1 MAELASGPPMRS
13 EQYTTKQLGDACE
26 MLVAAELTLAGIP
39 ALKVP
44 DNWPGYDVVA
54 QPLGAPPQRI
64 SVKGRTYQRQSSHFA
79 DYYEGAEEF
88 DWIAIVLLPNAD
100 LAERRIYIIPKSA
113 FDAVART
120 WPDKKIGRTQRY
132 VALVRIEP
140 LFRAFRNNFGLKTE
154 AELIAPSPGAVTGFL
169 TGAAVEIEAHA
180 DEE

>member
-1 MAELASGPPMRS
+1 MAEPVAAAAPRS
-13 EQYTTKQLGDACE
+13 KRYTTKQLGDACE

-44 DNWPGYDVVA
+44 DNWPGYDVIA
-54 QPLGAPPQRI
+54 QPIGQPPQRI
-64 SVKGRTYQRQSSHFA
+64 SVKGRTYQKQSSHFA
-79 DYYEGAEEF
+79 DYYEGSEEF

-120 WPDKKIGRTQRY
+120 WPDKKLGRTQRY

-140 LFRAFRNNFGLKTE
+140 FFGAFRNNFGLKTE
-154 AELIAPSPGAVTGFL
+154 AELLPL
-169 TGAAVEIEAHA
+169 KAHA
-180 DEE
+180 EGSSALATERER